1 MWEKSLEVK
10 MLDGKILNVFNSK
23 GYCQTAFQSIYH
35 PAVIDVWEF
44 PFSYTLTNTKY
55 GKL

>member
-1 MWEKSLEVK
+1 

-23 GYCQTAFQSIYH
+23 GYCRTAFQSIYH
-35 PAVIDVWEF
+35 PAIIDVWEF